1 MEKNCYTAIQ
11 TDAVDMFGDSIEL
24 VQIDNNLTDNGHT
37 YVNANRNGF
46 IDRWNSEKI
55 NKVTKLFGC
64 EIIDNKIMS
73 GTHQDLE
80 SAKMSMIQAINAIE
94 TYLHWGETVV
104 ITTNALNA
112 CNENI
117 ELFQYNNKIT
127 DGSCTFDCAARH
139 TDLKQWDPKKI
150 NAIAE
155 LYNCELNDL
164 ELSKK
169 LDDDFEKAKIA
180 MIQAITAIETYLY
193 LVPEDEADNEEKD
206 DTSMVKKLRE
216 EKGDLDEKIMKL
228 KIFLDDD
235 EKLSNIGKEQV
246 RLLRC
251 QLETMGKYSDILWAR
266 IDDLEG

>member
-11 TDAVDMFGDSIEL
+11 TDAVDDAVDMFGDSIEL

-55 NKVTKLFGC
+55 NKVAKLFGC

-155 LYNCELNDL
+155 LYDCELNDL

-169 LDDDFEKAKIA
+169 LNDDFEKTKIA
-180 MIQAITAIETYLY
+180 MLQAITAIEMYLY
-193 LVPEDEADNEEKD
+193 WVPELEKD
-206 DTSMVKKLRE
+206 K
-216 EKGDLDEKIMKL
+216 
-228 KIFLDDD
+228 
-235 EKLSNIGKEQV
+235 
-246 RLLRC
+246 
-251 QLETMGKYSDILWAR
+251 
-266 IDDLEG
+266 